1 MIIAIDGP
9 AASGKSTS
17 AKLLAKE
24 LGYLYL
30 DTGAMYRCIA
40 FSILENKIDISN
52 QGSLTK
58 FLKNFEIDL
67 KKTNNNLSFFVNGK
81 NVTNKIRKSDVSQKV
96 SEVSA
101 IPIIREYMVR
111 IQRSFTKNNSC
122 VMEGRDIGTVV
133 FPNAE
138 FKFFFIASDEVRAK
152 RRQLELE
159 SLGEKKSLVNL
170 MHEIKKRDK
179 FDSERGHSP
188 LRKAFNAIEVD
199 TTNMTIDEQVNF
211 MLSKIKLKIGKNNK
225 WALLKKNPL

>member
-40 FSILENKIDISN
+40 FSILENNIDISN
-52 QGSLTK
+52 QDSLTK

-133 FPNAE
+133 FPDAE

-225 WALLKKNPL
+225 

>member
-40 FSILENKIDISN
+40 FSILENNIDISN
-52 QGSLTK
+52 KDSLTK

-133 FPNAE
+133 FPDAE
-138 FKFFFIASDEVRAK
+138 FKFFFIANDEVRAK

-170 MHEIKKRDK
+170 MYEIKKRDK

-225 WALLKKNPL
+225 

>member
-40 FSILENKIDISN
+40 FSILEQKIDISN
-52 QGSLTK
+52 QDSLTR
-58 FLKNFEIDL
+58 FLRNFKIDL
-67 KKTNNNLSFFVNGK
+67 KNMDNSLAFFVNGK
-81 NVTNKIRKSDVSQKV
+81 NVTNEIRKSNVSQKV

-111 IQRSFTKNNSC
+111 IQRSFTKDNSC

-133 FPNAE
+133 FPDAE
-138 FKFFFIASDEVRAK
+138 FKFFFVASDEVRAK
-152 RRQLELE
+152 RRLLELE
-159 SLGEKKSLVNL
+159 SLGEKKSLTDL
-170 MHEIKKRDK
+170 IDEIIKRDK

-188 LRKAFNAIEVD
+188 LKKAFNAIEVD
-199 TTNMTIDEQVNF
+199 TTNMTINEQVNF
-211 MLSKIKLKIGKNNK
+211 MYSKIKLKHR
-225 WALLKKNPL
+225 KK

>member
-52 QGSLTK
+52 QDSLKK

-159 SLGEKKSLVNL
+159 SL
-170 MHEIKKRDK
+170 
-179 FDSERGHSP
+179 
-188 LRKAFNAIEVD
+188 
-199 TTNMTIDEQVNF
+199 
-211 MLSKIKLKIGKNNK
+211 
-225 WALLKKNPL
+225 

>member
-40 FSILENKIDISN
+40 FSILENNIDISN
-52 QGSLTK
+52 QDSLTK

-122 VMEGRDIGTVV
+122 VIEGRDIGTVV

-170 MHEIKKRDK
+170 MYEIKKRDK

-188 LRKAFNAIEVD
+188 LRKAFNVIEVD
-199 TTNMTIDEQVNF
+199 TTNMTIDEQVKF
-211 MLSKIKLKIGKNNK
+211 MFSKIKLKIGKNNK
-225 WALLKKNPL
+225 

>member
-52 QGSLTK
+52 QNSLTK

-211 MLSKIKLKIGKNNK
+211 MLRKIKLKIGKNNK
-225 WALLKKNPL
+225 

>member
-52 QGSLTK
+52 QDSLTK
-58 FLKNFEIDL
+58 FLKIFEIDL
-67 KKTNNNLSFFVNGK
+67 KKINNNLSFFVNGK

-138 FKFFFIASDEVRAK
+138 FKFFFIASNEVRAK

-211 MLSKIKLKIGKNNK
+211 MISKIKLKIGKNNK
-225 WALLKKNPL
+225 

>member
-52 QGSLTK
+52 QDSLTK
-58 FLKNFEIDL
+58 FLKNFEIEL

-138 FKFFFIASDEVRAK
+138 FKFFFIASNEVRAK

-225 WALLKKNPL
+225 

>member
-17 AKLLAKE
+17 AKLLANE

-52 QGSLTK
+52 QDSLTK
-58 FLKNFEIDL
+58 FLKNFEIEL

-138 FKFFFIASDEVRAK
+138 FKFFFIASNEVRAK

-211 MLSKIKLKIGKNNK
+211 MLRKIKLKIGKNNK
-225 WALLKKNPL
+225 

>member
-40 FSILENKIDISN
+40 FSILENKIVISN
-52 QGSLTK
+52 QDSLTK

-159 SLGEKKSLVNL
+159 SYGEKKSLVNL

-211 MLSKIKLKIGKNNK
+211 MLRKIKLKIGKNNK
-225 WALLKKNPL
+225 

>member
-81 NVTNKIRKSDVSQKV
+81 NVTNKIRKSNVSQKV

-138 FKFFFIASDEVRAK
+138 FKFFFIASNEVRAK

-225 WALLKKNPL
+225 

>member
-133 FPNAE
+133 FPDAE

>member
-40 FSILENKIDISN
+40 FSILKNKIDISN
-52 QGSLTK
+52 QDSLTK

-67 KKTNNNLSFFVNGK
+67 KKTNNNLSFFVNGE

-96 SEVSA
+96 SKVSA

-211 MLSKIKLKIGKNNK
+211 MLRKIKLKIGKNNK
-225 WALLKKNPL
+225 

>member
-52 QGSLTK
+52 QDSLAK

-211 MLSKIKLKIGKNNK
+211 MLRKIKLKIGKNNK
-225 WALLKKNPL
+225 

>member
-40 FSILENKIDISN
+40 FSILENKIDIFN
-52 QGSLTK
+52 QDSLTK

-159 SLGEKKSLVNL
+159 SLGEKKSLANL

-225 WALLKKNPL
+225 

>member
-67 KKTNNNLSFFVNGK
+67 KKTNNNLSFFVNGE

-225 WALLKKNPL
+225 

>member
-52 QGSLTK
+52 QNSLTK

-111 IQRSFTKNNSC
+111 IQRIFTKNNSC

-159 SLGEKKSLVNL
+159 SLGEKKSLVDL

-199 TTNMTIDEQVNF
+199 TTNMTINEQVNF

-225 WALLKKNPL
+225 

>member
-17 AKLLAKE
+17 AKLLANE

-30 DTGAMYRCIA
+30 DTGAMYRCVA

-52 QGSLTK
+52 QDSLTK

-138 FKFFFIASDEVRAK
+138 FKFFFIASNEVRAK

-188 LRKAFNAIEVD
+188 LKKAFNAIEVD

-211 MLSKIKLKIGKNNK
+211 MLRKIKLKIGKNNK
-225 WALLKKNPL
+225 

>member
-52 QGSLTK
+52 QDSLTK

-67 KKTNNNLSFFVNGK
+67 KKTNNNLSFFVNGE

>member
-52 QGSLTK
+52 QDSLTK

-211 MLSKIKLKIGKNNK
+211 MLRKIKLKIGKNNK
-225 WALLKKNPL
+225 

>member
-52 QGSLTK
+52 QDSLTK

-133 FPNAE
+133 FPDAE

-225 WALLKKNPL
+225 

>member
-52 QGSLTK
+52 QNSLTK

-111 IQRSFTKNNSC
+111 IQRSFTKYNSC

-211 MLSKIKLKIGKNNK
+211 MLRKIKLKIGKNNK
-225 WALLKKNPL
+225 